1 MLQHSEQNMT
11 TDNTNDTKHHWHS
24 NNSLSGGYID
34 YTDSLSQ
41 SFLSPMSTSLQDM
54 DDMDYQPSPGNK
66 KHLQSAPIFG
76 ESPSEYSLA
85 SLGDNNSAYDDFGT
99 SPHTLNSES
108 GYAYVGPMDIQ
119 HHQPQHHR
127 QSMVTFGSSKL
138 LNERSKIQQSSL
150 SHYPQHQQ
158 QSIYNS
164 TSSSSSGCLHNTGCP
179 SSSST
184 STSPSSSLTSAHAG
198 AGPSGFPMSAPANIG
213 YGFHLN
219 ARSPMSS
226 SIGSPSMNTNS
237 QGQMS
242 MTLTPQHRHQQQS
255 LSGLNQSLEDDYTM
269 QVK

>member
-1 MLQHSEQNMT
+1 MLQHSEQNMNI
-11 TDNTNDTKHHWHS
+11 DNTNDIKHHWHS

-99 SPHTLNSES
+99 SPHTMNSES

-119 HHQPQHHR
+119 RHQPQQHR

-213 YGFHLN
+213 YGFHIN

>member
-1 MLQHSEQNMT
+1 MFQPSDQNMN
-11 TDNTNDTKHHWHS
+11 TDNSNDSKHHWHS

-34 YTDSLSQ
+34 YTDSLPQ

-54 DDMDYQPSPGNK
+54 DDMDYHPSPGNK
-66 KHLQSAPIFG
+66 KHLQAAPMFG

-99 SPHTLNSES
+99 SPRTLNSEN

-119 HHQPQHHR
+119 HHR
-127 QSMVTFGSSKL
+127 QSMVTFGNSKL
-138 LNERSKIQQSSL
+138 LNERNKIQQSSL

-184 STSPSSSLTSAHAG
+184 SSSPSSSSTSAHAG

-213 YGFHLN
+213 YDFHLN
-219 ARSPMSS
+219 ARSPMNT
-226 SIGSPSMNTNS
+226 SIGSPSMNTTA
-237 QGQMS
+237 QGHMP
-242 MTLTPQHRHQQQS
+242 MTFTPQHRHQQQS
-255 LSGLNQSLEDDYTM
+255 FSGLNQSLEDDYTT